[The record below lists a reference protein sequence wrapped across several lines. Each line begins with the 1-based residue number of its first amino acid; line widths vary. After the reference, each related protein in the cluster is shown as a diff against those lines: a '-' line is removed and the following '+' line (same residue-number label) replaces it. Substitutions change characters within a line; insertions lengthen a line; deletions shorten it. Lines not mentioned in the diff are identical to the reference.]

1 VASSASVY
9 KPTLTPKNGDWGGRC
24 LGVYVQTPA
33 GIPAAHAWTTLT
45 WDTLA
50 AAAAAMWSTVAVTT
64 AAAVAMALACSLD
77 QASKAILL
85 ATATL
90 TYTTTT
96 TTTTV

>member
-1 VASSASVY
+1 VASS
-9 KPTLTPKNGDWGGRC
+9 TLTPKNGDWGGGRC
-24 LGVYVQTPA
+24 LGVHVQTPA

-50 AAAAAMWSTVAVTT
+50 ASAAAMWSTMAVTT

-77 QASKAILL
+77 QASKAMLL

-96 TTTTV
+96 TTTV